1 MCVHEIHKAGVIHRD
16 LKPQNI
22 MFDDDYN
29 IKIIDFGLA
38 VDIAQTN
45 TRIFAGTPG
54 YMAPEVERQ

>member
-38 VDIAQTN
+38 VDIA
-45 TRIFAGTPG
+45 
-54 YMAPEVERQ
+54 